1 MTVRASL
8 GQLFMRNWP
17 IKLAALFFAIMLYVA
32 VAAQQPLSQSFAMR
46 LAIAI
51 PPGRTVRQQPA
62 GVTVVIA
69 GTGSEILKLRSFP
82 RVIRKVIPD
91 TFSTSL
97 WRIQLQA
104 ADVELP
110 KGIGVTVADIRPRD
124 IEILLDSVAH
134 KDVRI
139 VPRVKVEA
147 ESGYVLRGLSI
158 TPSLA
163 RLVGPEQS
171 LTKLDSVT
179 TLPTVISSVSGPFFQ
194 TVPIDTAPLG
204 VVRIS
209 PKTVRMAG
217 EVTAII
223 ERSIGGVP
231 ITTAASGF
239 TGFLL
244 SPERVSVTVRGPASR
259 VNTLTRDSVRVV
271 AELVSRAHLS
281 ALPAVVDRA
290 LAEAGL
296 AWSAVDAVAVT
307 QGPGLVGA
315 LLVGVVFAKAL
326 AYAGDRELIGVHHM
340 EGHLFAPALEDPGL
354 APPFVALLVSGG
366 HTLLLDVP
374 AWGRYRLLGATRD
387 DAAGEAFDKVA
398 ALLGLGYPGGPA
410 IERLA
415 SQGDPRRFS
424 FPRPMRDEGYEF
436 SFSGLK
442 TAVLRAVR
450 ASDDLDRDRPHL
462 ARAFQDAVLD
472 VLVTKLERA
481 VRATG
486 YRTAVLGGGVACNR
500 TLVELAAQRLS
511 GLARVAVASP
521 RLNTDNAAMI
531 ARAGWHRLALGER
544 SDWTLDARADLPLP
558 GLEPADNPQST
569 IRNPQSR

>member
-8 GQLFMRNWP
+8 GQLFVRNWP
-17 IKLAALFFAIMLYVA
+17 IKLAAVFFAIMLYVA
-32 VAAQQPLSQSFAMR
+32 VAAQQPLSQTFAMR
-46 LAIAI
+46 LAVGI

-62 GVTVVIA
+62 GVAVVIA
-69 GTGSEILKLRSFP
+69 GKGSEILKLRSFP

-91 TFSTSL
+91 TFSASL

-110 KGIGVTVADIRPRD
+110 KGIDVQVADIRPRD
-124 IEILLDSVAH
+124 VEILLDSVSH

-163 RLVGPEQS
+163 RVVGPEKS
-171 LTKLDSVT
+171 LAKLDSVT

-194 TVPIDTAPLG
+194 TVPIDTSCDETSAAVLVGERRRPELAGLVILSQDVHQVFGG
-204 VVRIS
+204 VV
-209 PKTVRMAG
+209 
-217 EVTAII
+217 
-223 ERSIGGVP
+223 
-231 ITTAASGF
+231 
-239 TGFLL
+239 
-244 SPERVSVTVRGPASR
+244 PELA
-259 VNTLTRDSVRVV
+259 
-271 AELVSRAHLS
+271 SRAHLS

-326 AYAGDRELIGVHHM
+326 AYAGERELIGVHHM
-340 EGHLFAPALEDPGL
+340 EGHLFAPALEDPEL

-462 ARAFQDAVLD
+462 ARGFQDAVLD

-500 TLVELAAQRLS
+500 TLAELAAQRLS

-521 RLNTDNAAMI
+521 RLNADNAAMI

-544 SDWTLDARADLPLP
+544 SDWTLDAQADLLLP
-558 GLEPADNPQST
+558 GLEPVASPQSA
-569 IRNPQSR
+569 IRNPQSL

>member
-1 MTVRASL
+1 MTVGASL
-8 GQLFMRNWP
+8 GQLFLRNWP
-17 IKLAALFFAIMLYVA
+17 IKLAALCFAVMLYVA

-104 ADVELP
+104 TDVELP

-134 KDVRI
+134 KDVR
-139 VPRVKVEA
+139 
-147 ESGYVLRGLSI
+147 
-158 TPSLA
+158 
-163 RLVGPEQS
+163 
-171 LTKLDSVT
+171 
-179 TLPTVISSVSGPFFQ
+179 
-194 TVPIDTAPLG
+194 IDTAPLG

-271 AELVSRAHLS
+271 AH
-281 ALPAVVDRA
+281 
-290 LAEAGL
+290 
-296 AWSAVDAVAVT
+296 
-307 QGPGLVGA
+307 LVG
-315 LLVGVVFAKAL
+315 KAGPR
-326 AYAGDRELIGVHHM
+326 GDR
-340 EGHLFAPALEDPGL
+340 
-354 APPFVALLVSGG
+354 
-366 HTLLLDVP
+366 
-374 AWGRYRLLGATRD
+374 
-387 DAAGEAFDKVA
+387 
-398 ALLGLGYPGGPA
+398 
-410 IERLA
+410 
-415 SQGDPRRFS
+415 
-424 FPRPMRDEGYEF
+424 
-436 SFSGLK
+436 
-442 TAVLRAVR
+442 
-450 ASDDLDRDRPHL
+450 
-462 ARAFQDAVLD
+462 
-472 VLVTKLERA
+472 
-481 VRATG
+481 
-486 YRTAVLGGGVACNR
+486 
-500 TLVELAAQRLS
+500 
-511 GLARVAVASP
+511 
-521 RLNTDNAAMI
+521 
-531 ARAGWHRLALGER
+531 
-544 SDWTLDARADLPLP
+544 
-558 GLEPADNPQST
+558 
-569 IRNPQSR
+569 